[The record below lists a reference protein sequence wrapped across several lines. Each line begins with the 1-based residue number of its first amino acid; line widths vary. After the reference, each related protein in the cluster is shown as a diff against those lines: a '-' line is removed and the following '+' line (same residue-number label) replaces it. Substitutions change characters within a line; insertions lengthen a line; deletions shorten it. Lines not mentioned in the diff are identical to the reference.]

1 MYPACSLQGLLLQ
14 TGWAGLSFVA
24 FLPYQVLLSVAPQ
37 KMHGPPGFGLFRFGR
52 AAIASAS
59 TLLTLQTSGTITTA
73 TADGGEAVLP
83 AAVPIQA
90 VDDSD
95 VVVDEADRW
104 KRMDKYVIESFTDD
118 DGVINEMA
126 LHYKHRTSFPLHY
139 CVFK

>member
-1 MYPACSLQGLLLQ
+1 M
-14 TGWAGLSFVA
+14 A

-37 KMHGPPGFGLFRFGR
+37 KMHDPPGFGLLRFGR